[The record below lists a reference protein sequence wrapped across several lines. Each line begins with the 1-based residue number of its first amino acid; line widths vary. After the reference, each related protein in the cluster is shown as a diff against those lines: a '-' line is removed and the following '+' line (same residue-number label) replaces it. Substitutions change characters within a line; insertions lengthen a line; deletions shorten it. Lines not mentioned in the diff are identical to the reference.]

1 MKKEDIPVKNKNK
14 NKKKGKNNE
23 KKIKQSTN
31 DSYDSND
38 SNGFSEITKNNIE
51 NQNLKENNNEQLNQ
65 NDVNINL
72 NQDVKDKITF
82 QLYFLKPKYYI
93 NESGKGVLKAVEKFN
108 IPKENVIILHDNLDK
123 KLGHIQLK
131 EKGSANG
138 HNGIRSTIE
147 CLGDDN
153 FYRIKIGIDRPPK
166 TEENKAIYYSLV
178 GDYVLEPFKPNE
190 FLTINNEIFNKVIE
204 ILRELAYKKA
214 EEIFNQSDN

>member
-93 NESGKGVLKAVEKFN
+93 NESGKGVLKA
-108 IPKENVIILHDNLDK
+108 
-123 KLGHIQLK
+123 
-131 EKGSANG
+131 
-138 HNGIRSTIE
+138 GI
-147 CLGDDN
+147 
-153 FYRIKIGIDRPPK
+153 F
-166 TEENKAIYYSLV
+166 
-178 GDYVLEPFKPNE
+178 
-190 FLTINNEIFNKVIE
+190 FL
-204 ILRELAYKKA
+204 
-214 EEIFNQSDN
+214 